1 MITCTKRLI
10 DLLSWNR
17 ILEKREREY
26 RVCGFRTFS
35 YISINYEARICPR
48 YSNGLPPLGPPIR
61 PNYLITRYLVPA
73 PPGGQAR
80 RIKVFI
86 RPNWTLL
93 LLGPRNRDWR
103 GRKERKRRRRRK
115 GRDERA
121 TTTRK
126 RREKERKKE
135 RIRLICWRWSR
146 VSGESGEWKSR
157 QGRDFGCWDERTSM
171 AHTLTHPWPAR
182 KGCRGSAT
190 PLARAD

>member
-86 RPNWTLL
+86 RPIERYCFSGRVTEI
-93 LLGPRNRDWR
+93 GAGGRR
-103 GRKERKRRRRRK
+103 GEGGGGERVATKEHR
-115 GRDERA
+115 
-121 TTTRK
+121 
-126 RREKERKKE
+126 
-135 RIRLICWRWSR
+135 
-146 VSGESGEWKSR
+146 
-157 QGRDFGCWDERTSM
+157 
-171 AHTLTHPWPAR
+171 
-182 KGCRGSAT
+182 
-190 PLARAD
+190 